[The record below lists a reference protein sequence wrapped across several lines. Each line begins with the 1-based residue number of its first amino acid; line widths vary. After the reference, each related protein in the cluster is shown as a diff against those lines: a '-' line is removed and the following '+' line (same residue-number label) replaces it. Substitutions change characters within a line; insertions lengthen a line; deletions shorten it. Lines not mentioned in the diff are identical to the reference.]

1 VVSSFRRVGRWLLVE
16 ALPAA
21 ALLAALLAL
30 WQWYATSQTNGAFSS
45 LILPPPTAVWRA
57 LVTQRDALLS
67 NALVTLRETAVGF
80 AAALAAGVIF
90 GVLVDASPWLRR
102 ALYPLLV
109 TSQTIP
115 LITLAPA
122 LVLWF
127 GFGLTSKAIVVL
139 LVCFFPI
146 TVALAD
152 GLRGADPELIK
163 LYRAF
168 GAGPIRIFW
177 SVRLPGA
184 LPLLFSGVRI
194 GIAYSVIGAIFGE
207 YVGASAGLGFYMRLE
222 QSSFAIDAV
231 LAAVVVSALLSI
243 ALFGLVAVV
252 ERVALPW
259 YYLERTP

>member
-1 VVSSFRRVGRWLLVE
+1 VFE

-21 ALLAALLAL
+21 LLVALLLAL
-30 WQWYATSQTNGAFSS
+30 WQWVASGLVANA
-45 LILPPPTAVWRA
+45 LILPTPTGVWSA
-57 LVTQRDALLS
+57 FVAQRDALWQ

-80 AAALAAGVIF
+80 AAALAAGILF
-90 GVLVDASPWLRR
+90 GILIDASPWLRR

-115 LITLAPA
+115 IVTLAPP

-127 GFGLTSKAIVVL
+127 GIGLTSKAIVVL

-146 TVALAD
+146 TVGLAD

-177 SVRLPGA
+177 SARLPGA
-184 LPLLFSGVRI
+184 LPSLFSGIRI
-194 GIAYSVIGAIFGE
+194 GVAYSLVGAIFGE
-207 YVGASAGLGFYMRLE
+207 YVGADAGLGFYMRLK
-222 QSSFAIDAV
+222 QSSFGIGAV
-231 LAAVVVSALLSI
+231 LAAVVVTAILSI
-243 ALFGLVAVV
+243 GLFALTALI
-252 ERVALPW
+252 ERLALPW
-259 YYLERTP
+259 YFLERSRKG